1 MKRREFFTLVGAA
14 GAAWPFAA
22 RAQHSEKVRLVGVLL
37 GWTEKDANA
46 QKRLVALRDGLT
58 ELGWIEGRNIQFA
71 IRWSGGDVERTHA
84 FAAELVSLNP
94 DVILTHGT
102 AAIAAMK
109 AATTSIPTVF
119 VVVNDPV
126 AQGYVPNVG
135 HPGGNITGFSYMD
148 YSMLGKALGLLKE
161 IAPGVV
167 RVGFIFNPDD
177 YPYYEVYLRTLQA
190 GRQTLGLDVIAMR
203 VHSDAELEDALAK
216 AVTEPG
222 GSVYAAPSTFLFA
235 HRRKIVEGAAMR
247 GLPAVYGSREPV
259 EEGGL
264 MSYAPD
270 QMDIFKRSVSY
281 VDRIL
286 RGASPADLPIQSPTK
301 FEFVLNLKTAKKL
314 GLSIPSGV
322 LAIADEV
329 IE

>member
-1 MKRREFFTLVGAA
+1 MRRRDLIVLAGSAAA
-14 GAAWPFAA
+14 GWPLTA
-22 RAQHSEKVRLVGVLL
+22 RAQQSEKVRLIGILL
-37 GWTEKDANA
+37 GTPEKDPIGE
-46 QKRLVALRDGLT
+46 KRLAAFRDGLA
-58 ELGWIEGRNIQFA
+58 ELGWIEGRNVRFA
-71 IRWSGGDVERTHA
+71 IRWTGGDVERTRA
-84 FAAELVSLNP
+84 FAAELVNLNP

-126 AQGYVPNVG
+126 AQGYVPNVA

-148 YSMLGKALGLLKE
+148 YSMLGKGLGLLKE
-161 IAPGVV
+161 IAPGIV
-167 RVGFIFNPDD
+167 RTGLIFNPDD
-177 YPYYEVYLRTLQA
+177 YPYYEVYVRTLQA
-190 GRQTLGLDVIAMR
+190 ERQTLGLDVTAMR
-203 VHSDAELEDALAK
+203 VHSDAEIEDAVAK
-216 AVTEPG
+216 AATEPG
-222 GSVYAAPSTFLFA
+222 GSLLVAPSTFIYV
-235 HRRKIVEGAAMR
+235 HRRKVIEGAAMR
-247 GLPAVYGSREPV
+247 GLPAVYGARETV
-259 EEGGL
+259 REGGL

-270 QMDIFKRSVSY
+270 QIDIFKRSVSY

-301 FEFVLNLKTAKKL
+301 FEFLLNLKTAKKL

>member
-1 MKRREFFTLVGAA
+1 MRRREFIGLVSGAA
-14 GAAWPFAA
+14 VTWPLAA
-22 RAQHSEKVRLVGVLL
+22 RAQQGDKVRLIGVLL
-37 GWTEKDANA
+37 AAAEKDPITEK
-46 QKRLVALRDGLT
+46 RLAAFRDGLA
-58 ELGWIEGRNIQFA
+58 ELGWIEGRNVRFA
-71 IRWSGGDVERTHA
+71 IRWSGGDVERMRA
-84 FAAELVSLNP
+84 LAADLVSLNP
-94 DVILTHGT
+94 DVILTHTTT
-102 AAIAAMK
+102 ALAATK

-126 AQGYVPNVG
+126 AQGYVPNVA

-167 RVGFIFNPDD
+167 RTGLIFNPDD

-190 GRQTLGLDVIAMR
+190 ERQTLGLDVTAMR
-203 VHSDAELEDALAK
+203 VHSDAEIEDAVAK
-216 AVTEPG
+216 AAAEPG
-222 GSVYAAPSTFLFA
+222 GSLLVAPSAFIFA
-235 HRRKIVEGAAMR
+235 HRRKVIEDAAMR
-247 GLPAVYGSREPV
+247 GLPAAYGAHDLV
-259 EEGGL
+259 KEGGL

-270 QMDIFKRSVSY
+270 QIDIFKRSVTY

-286 RGASPADLPIQSPTK
+286 KGTKPGDLPVEAPTK
-301 FEFVLNLKTAKKL
+301 FEFILNLKTAKTL

>member
-1 MKRREFFTLVGAA
+1 MRRRDFMTAVA
-14 GAAWPFAA
+14 GSAVAWPLAA
-22 RAQHSEKVRLVGVLL
+22 RAQQGEKVRLIALLL
-37 GWTEKDANA
+37 GPERDAIGE
-46 QKRLVALRDGLT
+46 KRLAAFCDGLA
-58 ELGWIEGRNIQFA
+58 ELGWIEGRNVRFA
-71 IRWSGGDVERTHA
+71 IRWAGGDVERMRA

-94 DVILTHGT
+94 DVIITQST

-126 AQGYVPNVG
+126 AQGYVSNLA

-148 YSMLGKALGLLKE
+148 YSVLGKALGLLKE
-161 IAPGVV
+161 IAPSVV
-167 RVGFIFNPDD
+167 RTGLIFNPDD
-177 YPYYEVYLRTLQA
+177 SPYYEVYLRTLQTE
-190 GRQTLGLDVIAMR
+190 RQTLGLDVTAMR
-203 VHSDAELEDALAK
+203 VHSDAEIEDAVAK
-216 AVTEPG
+216 AANEPG
-222 GSVYAAPSTFLFA
+222 GSLLAAPSAFVGA
-235 HRRKIVEGAAMR
+235 HRRKIIESAAMR
-247 GLPAVYGSREPV
+247 GLPAVYAVREHV
-259 EEGGL
+259 AEGGL

-270 QMDIFKRSVSY
+270 QTDIFKRSVSY

-286 RGASPADLPIQSPTK
+286 RGARPADLPIQAPTK
-301 FEFVLNLKTAKKL
+301 FEFVLNLRTAKTL